1 MPQDSEYF
9 NFSTTL
15 PAHLW
20 GKLLPHLRS
29 PFSRSPA
36 GRADRGETA
45 KWLKERVE
53 EFLEGKELV
62 VLQTK
67 FLEER
72 GLLEDF
78 RTYYNAKVEDIFKE
92 IV

>member
-1 MPQDSEYF
+1 MQEQEYF

-15 PAHLW
+15 PLHLW
-20 GKLLPHLRS
+20 NKLLPHLRS
-29 PFSRSPA
+29 PLSRTPK
-36 GRADRGETA
+36 GRADRGESA
-45 KWLKERVE
+45 RWLKERVE

-72 GLLEDF
+72 GMLEEF